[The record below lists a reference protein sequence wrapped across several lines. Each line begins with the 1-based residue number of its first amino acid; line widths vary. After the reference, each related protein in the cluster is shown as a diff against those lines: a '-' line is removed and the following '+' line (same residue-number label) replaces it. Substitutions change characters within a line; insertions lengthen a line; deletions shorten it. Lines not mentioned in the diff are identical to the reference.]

1 MLKKKKNKKKP
12 FPKANQNSTY
22 EDVLN
27 FILSNQKRKIIYIP
41 HQF

>member
-1 MLKKKKNKKKP
+1 MLKKKTKKKP

-22 EDVLN
+22 EDILN
-27 FILSNQKRKIIYIP
+27 FILCNQKRKIIYIP